1 MGKKTGKST
10 AVIDKNKKTENCV
23 LNIEKESLRFLEVVR
38 ETDKEM
44 NEYYP
49 KMLDAHYSEEETD
62 AKVESL
68 KRSTANITKALAH
81 TASISDELSA
91 RRNDIKNQNKKRRL
105 NISSAGKRGN

>member
-44 NEYYP
+44 NEYYQ
-49 KMLDAHYSEEETD
+49 KMLDSHYSEEETD
-62 AKVESL
+62 AKVE
-68 KRSTANITKALAH
+68 
-81 TASISDELSA
+81 
-91 RRNDIKNQNKKRRL
+91 
-105 NISSAGKRGN
+105 